1 MNAGTGDDWPVAP
14 VLLEDRY
21 NVADAVVVGNLL
33 ISLLRHTDRVHSAS
47 LAQLVNVIAPIM
59 TEPGGRSWKQ
69 TIFHPFAQASRY
81 ARGDVLQ
88 VAVESP
94 TYETAKYGDAA
105 LVDAVAT
112 RDPETGAVALFAVN
126 RSLTETVTLEVDARS
141 LPGLRVVEATTL
153 SNPDHTWAATAD
165 DDTSVVPRTNATAA
179 VADGRLTIQVP
190 PVSWNVVRLEA

>member
-1 MNAGTGDDWPVAP
+1 M
-14 VLLEDRY
+14 LLEDRY

-81 ARGDVLQ
+81 AKGDVLQ
-88 VAVESP
+88 VAVEAP

-112 RDPETGAVALFAVN
+112 RDAETGDVALFAVN
-126 RSLTETVTLEVDARS
+126 RSLTETRHARGRRA
-141 LPGLRVVEATTL
+141 LAARPARGRGDHAGQPGPHLVRHGRRRHARWCRAPTR
-153 SNPDHTWAATAD
+153 
-165 DDTSVVPRTNATAA
+165 PRPSATAA
-179 VADGRLTIQVP
+179 CRSQVP
-190 PVSWNVVRLEA
+190 PVSWNVVRLGV